1 MAAITKDMQVADVVL
16 RYPDTVGI
24 FFKHGIPAIACG
36 EPIWG
41 TIEENA
47 QKYGVENLEA
57 LLQDLNAR
65 VSGATGLTVVL
76 ESEKKKEE
84 GK

>member
-1 MAAITKDMQVADVVL
+1 MVKITKDMQVADVVL
-16 RYPDTVGI
+16 RYPDTVQI

-47 QKYGVENLEA
+47 QKYGVKDLDA
-57 LLQDLNAR
+57 LLQELNTQ
-65 VSGATGLTVVL
+65 VSGASELGVVL
-76 ESEKKKEE
+76 EVQKEE
-84 GK
+84 KR

>member
-1 MAAITKDMQVADVVL
+1 MVKITKDMQVADVVL
-16 RYPDTVGI
+16 RYPDTVQI

-47 QKYGVENLEA
+47 QKYGVKDLDA
-57 LLQDLNAR
+57 LLQELSTQ
-65 VSGATGLTVVL
+65 VSGASELGVVL
-76 ESEKKKEE
+76 EVQKEE
-84 GK
+84 KR